1 MDVILGRWYRIFW
14 IVYFRNFHINLCLI
28 NKKFNWIF
36 RKALIQLNRPI
47 INNSKKK
54 ISRKKV
60 GKLNR
65 IRRNKGKKIREKIRK
80 KHRRIKQRNKKN
92 LRLWSDC
99 KRQIVS
105 IILLIKYG
113 NVFVILLKNV
123 TNMIYLKIIQNLNY
137 SSFNLL
143 KIQFLGYFLLLIIIL

>member
-1 MDVILGRWYRIFW
+1 M
-14 IVYFRNFHINLCLI
+14 
-28 NKKFNWIF
+28 
-36 RKALIQLNRPI
+36 
-47 INNSKKK
+47 
-54 ISRKKV
+54 

-65 IRRNKGKKIREKIRK
+65 VRRNKGKKIREKIRK

-113 NVFVILLKNV
+113 NVFVILLKDV
-123 TNMIYLKIIQNLNY
+123 TNMIYLKIIQNSNY
-137 SSFNLL
+137 SSFNLRNF
-143 KIQFLGYFLLLIIIL
+143 QFLGYFLLVRNNIIIKRDFFKTVGFCIYFADYDICDYYFYKTVDEKEMIANYNELPF